1 MTTFKYTTTPGK
13 VERVSREESFDN
25 HSIYFV
31 ALQDI
36 FPTQVCTIPFLNEN
50 TAISIKNTVT
60 EVKIRNDIVSLYDN
74 MNIKP
79 SFYVMITMHPDRL
92 PLQPGIDERPFTK
105 FMFRH

>member
-25 HSIYFV
+25 QSIYFV

-60 EVKIRNDIVSLYDN
+60 EVKTRNDIVSLYDN

-79 SFYVMITMHPDRL
+79 SFYVMIMMHPDRL
-92 PLQPGIDERPFTK
+92 PLQPGIDERPFAK